1 MGVEQLG
8 IRTPVIAWSAWA
20 LASLGSGLAQAAGP
34 APTDGLMPADL
45 VIIDARI
52 YTARPQR
59 GMAEALGVKDG
70 KIVFVGSAADAG
82 SWVGPRTKVEHLG
95 GKLVLPGLFDSHIHP
110 LDIVDFD
117 VCTLDSRPQKT
128 LHDLSTFVA
137 ACVRKYKP
145 AAGQWLMV
153 YQWNYTGGNEPD
165 DRFTTLRAALDEAA
179 PHNPVQLF
187 GNDGHHGAF
196 NSAALALAKDDGG
209 KAIGYS
215 KTSLAREFVKY
226 VKLVGVDAAGEPNGS
241 VNEDARGAM
250 VKNSIV
256 YAHLDQ
262 VLKDPQR
269 VTRRLNSVGITG
281 MLDAMADPAGLP
293 VYDQLL
299 ARHQLTVRTTLAQFY
314 DPEAYRLPSG
324 KVDYDAM
331 VAKARAVRSKYE
343 GNPLLRADTV
353 KLFADG
359 VLEGNPFAV
368 PPTLPDS
375 PSLKPY
381 LQPIFGKDKTGRA
394 TVLGYV
400 DTASA
405 VCVDVR
411 ANATKYDS
419 AAAVTAFEKANGYHP
434 GQCAISSGQLQ
445 HEPAVI
451 AEFSKRFHTA
461 GFNLHI
467 HAIGDAAVHAAVD
480 AIEGARAAD
489 GVITTRDGLAH
500 VELAA
505 PEDVVRMGRDH
516 LYIAYTYSW
525 ADVDPYY
532 DMTVIPFIQPVQGN
546 GYEAL
551 HPPGSYFETN
561 AYPFKST
568 REAGAILVAG
578 SDAPVETSD
587 PRPFVNMMRAVTR
600 RLPGGRAL
608 SPAQAISI
616 RDVID
621 AYTISG
627 ARFLGRDQEAGSLE
641 DGKSADFIVLNQDI
655 LRLADDDHADD
666 IRNTAVLETWFMGKR
681 VYAGK
686 VGNMKANRG
695 LTK

>member
-1 MGVEQLG
+1 LG
-8 IRTPVIAWSAWA
+8 IRTPVIAWSAVA
-20 LASLGSGLAQAAGP
+20 VASLGSGLALAAGQAP
-34 APTDGLMPADL
+34 ANGLMPADV
-45 VIIDARI
+45 VITDARI

-59 GMAEALGVKDG
+59 GMAEALAIKDG
-70 KIVFVGSAADAG
+70 KIVFVGSATAARD
-82 SWVGPRTKVEHLG
+82 WVGPRTKVERLG
-95 GKLVLPGLFDSHIHP
+95 GKLVLPGLFDSHVHP

-128 LHDLSTFVA
+128 LRDLSDFVA
-137 ACVRKYKP
+137 ACARKYKP

-153 YQWNYTGGNEPD
+153 YQWNYTAGNEPD
-165 DRFTTLRAALDEAA
+165 EQFQTLRAALDRAA
-179 PHNPVQLF
+179 PHNPVQLY

-196 NSAALALAKDDGG
+196 NSAALALAKDDAGNTV
-209 KAIGYS
+209 GYS
-215 KTSLAREFVKY
+215 KASLAKEFAKHA
-226 VKLVGVDAAGEPNGS
+226 KLVGVDAAGEPNGS
-241 VNEDARGAM
+241 VNEDARRLMGT
-250 VKNSIV
+250 NSIV

-281 MLDAMADPAGLP
+281 MLDAMADPKGLP
-293 VYDQLL
+293 VYDLLL
-299 ARHQLTVRTTLAQFY
+299 ARKQLTVRTTLAQFY
-314 DPEAYRLPSG
+314 DPEAYRSPGG

-331 VAKARAVRSKYE
+331 VTKAKAVRARYE

-359 VLEGNPFAV
+359 VLEGNPLAV

-405 VCVDVR
+405 LCVDVR
-411 ANATKYDS
+411 GNAAKYES
-419 AAAVTAFEKANGYHP
+419 AAAVAAFQKTNGYHP

-445 HEPAVI
+445 HELAVVL
-451 AEFSKRFHTA
+451 EFSKRFHVA

-489 GVITTRDGLAH
+489 GVITTRDGIAH
-500 VELAA
+500 MQLAA
-505 PEDVVRMGRDH
+505 PEDVARMGRDH

-525 ADVDPYY
+525 VNVDPYY

-546 GYEAL
+546 AYEAL
-551 HPPGSYFETN
+551 HPPGSYYESN
-561 AYPFKST
+561 VYPVKST

-578 SDAPVETSD
+578 SDAPVDTSD
-587 PRPFVNMMRAVTR
+587 PRPFVNMSRAVTR
-600 RLPGGRAL
+600 RLPGERAL

-627 ARFLGRDQEAGSLE
+627 ARFLGRDQEAGSIE

-655 LRLADDDHADD
+655 LKLADEDHADD
-666 IRNTAVLETWFMGKR
+666 IRNTAVLETWFMGRR
-681 VYAGK
+681 VYVGK
-686 VGNMKANRG
+686 VGTMNANRG